1 MKLKWEPLWE
11 CDDDVGNHTS
21 WSAEINHPTYGKYVW
36 ISIVKNGYNESY
48 YAVEVFTENDYIALV
63 TCKSLTSAKRWVS
76 ANLTGF
82 SGEP

>member
-11 CDDDVGNHTS
+11 CDDDEGNHTS

-36 ISIVKNGYNESY
+36 ISIAENG

-76 ANLTGF
+76 ANLTGN

>member
-11 CDDDVGNHTS
+11 CDDDDGNHTA

-36 ISIVKNGYNESY
+36 ITLAENG

-63 TCKSLTSAKRWVS
+63 TCKSLASAKRWVS
-76 ANLTGF
+76 MNLV
-82 SGEP
+82 